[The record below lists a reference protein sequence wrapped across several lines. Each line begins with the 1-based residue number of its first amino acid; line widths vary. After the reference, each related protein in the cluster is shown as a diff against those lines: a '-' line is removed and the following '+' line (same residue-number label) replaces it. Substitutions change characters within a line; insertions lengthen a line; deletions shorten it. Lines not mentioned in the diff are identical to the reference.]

1 MAWAL
6 RQVFHGAL
14 LALALALPGAASAQY
29 ESCRPVFTAQPPVLN
44 ACADNARFRVAVV
57 GDILLHSPLQRQAYA
72 EGFHTL
78 WGAAVPFLSSA
89 DFAIANLEGPVAPG
103 IRQSGGQGAD
113 PGAVFDGSVYTSYP
127 LFNYHPSLLPALKTA
142 GIDLVT
148 TANNHVLDRFAQ
160 GADATIAEL
169 RRAGLPFV
177 GSVPRQG
184 ERNFAYETATRI
196 GRIVWIACTF
206 STNGIP
212 DREGQTLHCYQQ
224 REALLRLVAGHAA
237 RRDVAGVIVLPH
249 WGNEYQARAA
259 GAERS
264 LSRDLIA
271 AGATA
276 IIGTHPHVV
285 QDWEIV
291 GAGGI
296 NVPVIYSTGNFVS
309 GQTGLDRQTGILAW
323 VELCRARPSAD
334 LGQAAVSR
342 GGAAVATAGWV
353 ALRMAQTQYGRTLL
367 MADQNGIH
375 EAAQASHQL
384 VEGRVPGR
392 ALLPRLQCGGF
403 ASTTGIALQ

>member
-1 MAWAL
+1 MRAL
-6 RQVFHGAL
+6 RRLLL
-14 LALALALPGAASAQY
+14 LALLVLPGTVFAQY
-29 ESCRPVFTAQPPVLN
+29 ENCRPVFTAQPPAIN
-44 ACADNARFRVAVV
+44 ACADNGRFRVAIV
-57 GDILLHSPLQRQAYA
+57 GDVLLHSPLQRQGYA
-72 EGFHTL
+72 QGFHTL
-78 WGAAVPFLSSA
+78 WGAAVPFLRSA

-127 LFNYHPSLLPALKTA
+127 MFNYHPSLLPALKTA

-148 TANNHVLDRFAQ
+148 TANNHALDRFAQ
-160 GADATIAEL
+160 GADATIVEL

-177 GSVPRQG
+177 GTVPRQG
-184 ERNFAYETATRI
+184 DRNFAYETSTRI

-212 DREGQTLHCYQQ
+212 DREGQVLHCYQQ

-249 WGNEYQARAA
+249 WGNEYQTRAA

-285 QDWEIV
+285 QDWDIV
-291 GAGGI
+291 GASGI
-296 NVPVIYSTGNFVS
+296 NVPIIYSTGNFVS
-309 GQTGLDRQTGILAW
+309 GQVGQDRQTGMLAW

-334 LGQAAVSR
+334 LGQAAVAR

-353 ALRMAQTQYGRTLL
+353 AMRMARTPDIRTLII
-367 MADQNGIH
+367 ADQNGIH
-375 EAAQASHQL
+375 EAAAASHRL

-392 ALLPRLQCGGF
+392 ALMPRMQCGGY
-403 ASTTGIALQ
+403 SGTTGVALQ

>member
-1 MAWAL
+1 MRGVRQFL
-6 RQVFHGAL
+6 RAAL
-14 LALALALPGAASAQY
+14 LALGLSLPGAASAQY
-29 ESCRPVFTAQPPVLN
+29 ESCRPVFTAQPPAVN
-44 ACADNARFRVAVV
+44 ACADNTRFRIAVV

-72 EGFHTL
+72 QGFDTL
-78 WGAAVPFLSSA
+78 WGAAVPFLRSA

-103 IRQSGGQGAD
+103 IRRSGGQGTD

-127 LFNYHPSLLPALKTA
+127 MFNYHNSLLPALKTA

-148 TANNHVLDRFAQ
+148 TANNHALDRFAQ

-177 GSVPRQG
+177 GTVPRQG
-184 ERNFAYETATRI
+184 DRNFAYETNTRI

-237 RRDVAGVIVLPH
+237 RREVAGVIVLPH
-249 WGNEYQARAA
+249 WGNEYQTRAA

-264 LSRDLIA
+264 LSRDLIS

-276 IIGTHPHVV
+276 VIGTHPHVV
-285 QDWEIV
+285 QDWDII

-309 GQTGLDRQTGILAW
+309 GQVGLDKQTGILAW
-323 VELCRARPSAD
+323 VELCRSRPSAD
-334 LGQAAVSR
+334 LGQAAVHR

-353 ALRMAQTQYGRTLL
+353 ALRMARTQNGRMLI
-367 MADQNGIH
+367 MADQNGVH
-375 EAAQASHQL
+375 EAALPSHRL

-392 ALLPRLQCGGF
+392 ALMPRLQCGGYT
-403 ASTTGIALQ
+403 ATTGIALQ